1 MELKFNN
8 SLTGKSDEDLVNLFR
23 KRKDSR
29 IISIFYERYA
39 HLVLGVCLKYLKN
52 KTLAEDITMQ
62 VYEKLL
68 NKLHLYE
75 IANFKSWLFS
85 VTKNECMMLLRKK
98 NVTEPLNEEMH
109 KINGS
114 FVEFHEE
121 MHLSGNADELKT
133 QQLNSAVEK
142 LNEEQRLCI
151 VLFYFNKNSYK
162 EIEERTGYSQKQIKS
177 FIQNGKR
184 NLKNILLKNA

>member
-1 MELKFNN
+1 MEFKFNY
-8 SLTGKSDEDLVNLFR
+8 SLTDKSDEDLVNLFR

-75 IANFKSWLFS
+75 IVNFKSWLFS

-98 NVTEPLNEEMH
+98 SKTVPLTEDMH

-114 FVEFHEE
+114 SVEFYEE
-121 MHLSGNADELKT
+121 MHLSGNADEL
-133 QQLNSAVEK
+133 QVQLLNSAIEK
-142 LNEEQRLCI
+142 LNEDQRLCI

-184 NLKNILLKNA
+184 NLKNILLKHA